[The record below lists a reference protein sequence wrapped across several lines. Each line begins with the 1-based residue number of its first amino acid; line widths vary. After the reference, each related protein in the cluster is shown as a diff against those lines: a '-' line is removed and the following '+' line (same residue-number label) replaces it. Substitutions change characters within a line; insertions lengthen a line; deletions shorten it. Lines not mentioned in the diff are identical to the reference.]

1 MEYCLPV
8 RSFAR
13 AVSDIVS
20 PLYSTLL
27 SPTTVAVIQVLV
39 NPKDKQFAIRAC
51 KEDAPNAIA
60 FSKPEHEQKYAI
72 KISSAAVVDLIRK
85 MGEWSEE
92 DNWNV
97 PGIYFADEQALVYD
111 LGAAFRPSPRGGW
124 TAKRQKEAAAAA
136 ALSSAEATE
145 D

>member
-1 MEYCLPV
+1 M
-8 RSFAR
+8 
-13 AVSDIVS
+13 
-20 PLYSTLL
+20 STH
-27 SPTTVAVIQVLV
+27 PAGRRGTVKAGRQPIHFSL
-39 NPKDKQFAIRAC
+39 DGF
-51 KEDAPNAIA
+51 

>member
-1 MEYCLPV
+1 M
-8 RSFAR
+8 
-13 AVSDIVS
+13 
-20 PLYSTLL
+20 TLL
-27 SPTTVAVIQVLV
+27 DVAFSYFIQQVCSNPALAITTLLTLGVIFV
-39 NPKDKQFAIRAC
+39 NGWT
-51 KEDAPNAIA
+51 DAPNAIA

-136 ALSSAEATE
+136 AHSSVEVTE
-145 D
+145 N